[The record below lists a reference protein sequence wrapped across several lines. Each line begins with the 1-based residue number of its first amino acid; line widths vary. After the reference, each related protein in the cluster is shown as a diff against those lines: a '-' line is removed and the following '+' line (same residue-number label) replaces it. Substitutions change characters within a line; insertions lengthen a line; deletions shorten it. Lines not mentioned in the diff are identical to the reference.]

1 MGAVVEESKLLFWGG
16 MTSSSAMGSE
26 VKSYD
31 EKDSVCMVFD
41 TVDMQWKQREIV
53 NAADGPPSGLIAS
66 SAASVSSHHVVV
78 VGGMTPATLVNG
90 DNATQQ
96 IFTLNTHSMQWKRLG
111 DISHPKAGF
120 AYHTSTWM
128 QQNQSLYVMGG
139 GFQCFGFGQFYST
152 PFKCKLA
159 LQHTVGGTST
169 ITGKTISK
177 STPASTTHQST
188 AFGAGPFGILA
199 TKLQVKAIKT
209 QLERFKVYDKTRRV
223 HVAAQLEIA
232 GDASG
237 DSVFVI
243 PVTDGIHEVVATN
256 AELSGLQIVKDDD
269 SYSNKFGKTS
279 GLNRNEV
286 IRTHLQA
293 FATKH
298 QLSAEILGTIPD
310 KFEFVG
316 DILLVPRESFQQ
328 QEWQS
333 FAQEMWAKVCSSTTP
348 VLSRVARKAF
358 IDASEKR
365 QSHVELLYVNSQA
378 ISNSR
383 ANAAPG
389 WVEIRENGIVYGWDI
404 TRVMFSSGNVTE
416 KARMGRIGCKDE
428 TIVDLFCGI
437 GYYVLPFLVHG
448 GAKFVHACEWNPDS
462 VDALRFNLERNHV
475 ADRCAVYLGDN
486 QVSAP
491 TLGAVADRVNLGL
504 LPTAEKAWP
513 LAVQVMKPT
522 GGWMHVHEN
531 VAVEDRD
538 TWECRLVETM
548 QTLAKAAGR
557 DWAITCKHVERV
569 KSYAPKVYHYVA
581 DLHCVPIQSE

>member
-1 MGAVVEESKLLFWGG
+1 MVEGSKLLFWGG

-31 EKDSVCMVFD
+31 DKDSVCLAFD
-41 TVDMQWKQREIV
+41 TLTMQWKHREIA
-53 NAADGPPSGLIAS
+53 NAAGGPPSGLIAS

-96 IFTLNTHSMQWKRLG
+96 IFMLNTHSMQWKHLG
-111 DISHPKAGF
+111 DVSHPKAGF

-139 GFQCFGFGQFYST
+139 GFQCFGFGQFYSA
-152 PFKCKLA
+152 PFQCKLV
-159 LQHTVGGTST
+159 LKQSVGGASNNNSS
-169 ITGKTISK
+169 SK
-177 STPASTTHQST
+177 SISNTTPASTTQQST
-188 AFGAGPFGILA
+188 SNGVGPFGVLA
-199 TKLQVKAIKT
+199 TKLQVKAVKT
-209 QLERFKVYDKTRRV
+209 QLERAKVYDKTRRV
-223 HVAAQLEIA
+223 HVAAQLEIT

-243 PVTDGIHEVVATN
+243 PVTDGIHGAVAAN
-256 AELSGLQIVKDDD
+256 AELAALQIVKDED
-269 SYSNKFGKTS
+269 SYTNKFGKTS

-286 IRTHLQA
+286 IRTHLQS

-298 QLSAEILGTIPD
+298 RLSAEIHATIPD

-316 DILLVPRESFQQ
+316 DILLVPRDSFQQ
-328 QEWQS
+328 PEWQP

-358 IDASEKR
+358 IDSSEKR
-365 QSHVELLYVNSQA
+365 QSHVELLYVNAQA
-378 ISNSR
+378 IANSR
-383 ANAAPG
+383 ANAGPG

-475 ADRCAVYLGDN
+475 ADRCQVYLGDN

-491 TLGAVADRVNLGL
+491 TLGAIADRVNLGL

-531 VAVEDRD
+531 VAVEDREA
-538 TWECRLVETM
+538 WEQRLVDTM
-548 QTLAKAAGR
+548 QSLAKAAGR
-557 DWAITCKHVERV
+557 NWSITCTHVERV

-581 DLHCVPIQSE
+581 DLHCVPSLLE